1 MSGKISGFLREYIL
15 IFSVIVSVL
24 GFFVIFLGASGIW
37 FQDVS
42 KDVLNFTDDFLKWSP
57 YLLVIGFIILGIGL
71 YYLYGYLKNRKLV
84 LKELK
89 TKKRSE
95 LLKRHSELKDAVKH
109 MPSKYKKMLKD
120 KEEELRIR

>member
-1 MSGKISGFLREYIL
+1 MSGKISSFLREYIL
-15 IFSVIVSVL
+15 IFSIIVSVL

-42 KDVLNFTDDFLKWSP
+42 TDILKLTDDFLKWSP

-71 YYLYGYLKNRKLV
+71 YYLYGYLKNRKFV
-84 LKELK
+84 LEELK
-89 TKKRSE
+89 TNKRSE
-95 LLKRHSELKDAVKH
+95 LLKRHSELKDTVKR
-109 MPSKYKKMLKD
+109 MPSKYKKMLNA